1 MNADVWARVVTPT
14 SEVRVQCISHAASSP
29 AAITGDLST
38 DPPVGPAAQR
48 RGAES
53 VSMSSRVL
61 SIVVAAALVY
71 GTTGMPPT
79 PGAVP
84 FAASTS
90 SPAASSTSSP
100 AASSPWS
107 WPVAPRRV
115 VRHYHEPAH
124 AFGPGHRGIDLAAA
138 PGDPVR
144 APAAGVVAF
153 SGRVVDRGVVT
164 IDHGDGHVTTFEPIS
179 DAVPA
184 GTEVVAGADVA
195 RVATGGHA
203 AAGTLH
209 FGVRL
214 DGRYINPLSLLGGI
228 PRAVLLPCC

>member
-29 AAITGDLST
+29 AAIARDLST
-38 DPPVGPAAQR
+38 DPPVGPAAQT

-53 VSMSSRVL
+53 MSMSSRVL
-61 SIVVAAALVY
+61 SIVVAAALVH
-71 GTTGMPPT
+71 GTTGTPPT
-79 PGAVP
+79 SGAVP
-84 FAASTS
+84 FSA
-90 SPAASSTSSP
+90 STSSP

-107 WPVAPRRV
+107 WPVARPRV

-124 AFGPGHRGIDLAAA
+124 AFGPGHRGIDLTAA

-164 IDHGDGHVTTFEPIS
+164 IDHGDGHVTTFEPVS

-184 GTEVVAGADVA
+184 GTEVVAGAEVA
-195 RVATGGHA
+195 RVTTGGHS

-209 FGVRL
+209 FGVRRN
-214 DGRYINPLSLLGGI
+214 GRYINPLSLLGGI